1 MRHLGQA
8 ELDAGD
14 VLGDCFDAHAERLRR
29 VEQACAVHVHGQA
42 LRARMRVPSECSTP
56 QASAPRHVLHHVHR
70 KHAPVMGCGIVRR
83 NTRSARACLSFR
95 GLSGQ

>member
-42 LRARMRVPSECSTP
+42 LRARMRQSAAHPRQAPQDMSFIMCIAST
-56 QASAPRHVLHHVHR
+56 L
-70 KHAPVMGCGIVRR
+70 
-83 NTRSARACLSFR
+83 LSWAVE
-95 GLSGQ
+95 